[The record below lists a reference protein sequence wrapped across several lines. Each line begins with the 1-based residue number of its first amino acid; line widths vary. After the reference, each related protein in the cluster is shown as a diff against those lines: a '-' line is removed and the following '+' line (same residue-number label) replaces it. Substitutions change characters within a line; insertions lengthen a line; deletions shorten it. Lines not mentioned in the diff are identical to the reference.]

1 MIKSKLKY
9 SIIKDRRYFVI
20 KALNIE
26 LTTQGKTKNEAIK
39 NLNEAYDLLM
49 EKD

>member
-1 MIKSKLKY
+1 MTKCKLKY
-9 SIIKDRRYFVI
+9 SIVKDGKYFAI
-20 KALNIE
+20 KAQEIE
-26 LTTQGKTKNEAIK
+26 LTTQGKTKDEAIK